1 MGTQELSIPQAHL
14 NLVGRGLLNPFLRGN
29 MPGVVA
35 SFWVLLCKFLSFVF
49 GSVGRYI
56 SSFQAA
62 EKSEKNEESSC
73 FTGPQEDDGMDS
85 DGREIENREHNE
97 NVNGSDGHEEG
108 SVLVETASSKYQF
121 CTGRDISGFLEQP
134 KITSFTVQE
143 VLVGSGD
150 DYTILSKDVDAGHCG
165 GKEFGEEET
174 EVQEQTD
181 DSLEK
186 DGSVQS
192 RAMDE
197 VLDNKVREQLMDQQ
211 LREKAEVL
219 ESEDDFLDDDAFLD
233 EEEMIL
239 DDLSSQADQVD
250 RELESVCSD
259 DGIVSGADSA
269 NTFDAHG
276 QQHLENCEVDAAVDL
291 NGDERIPSSEEDEM
305 LSETTLD
312 PEAAFVA
319 DQPGDSE
326 TESDEDYIEVEL
338 QKTNFSSTRGS
349 SRKNLVED
357 NHEGKNPASDH
368 VEPTTAN
375 SENSQELGHFQERLS
390 ASDSDD
396 NWDWEHDEIIE
407 QLKMELKNVRTGGL
421 PTILEESE
429 TDSPTMVGDADL
441 KLQPLK
447 IDQKLEHKDLL
458 QEIQKVYKSYAEK
471 MRKLDIL
478 NYQTLHAIGLLQLKD
493 TLNSNTNR
501 KALLSQSWANR
512 LRRPKVDSVAESM
525 VALHGDLEMVYV
537 GHACLS
543 WEILQWQYGKAREMR
558 EFDHGGS
565 RRYNQVAGEFQLLR
579 VLLQRFI
586 EDEPFQGP
594 RIEYYVKNRCV
605 LRGLLQV
612 PAIRDDSSRDNK
624 GKAAEEDAISIET
637 LVEIIEES
645 MRVFWDFI
653 RADRYAPDGGL
664 KHSQLDQ
671 PDSADLV
678 LMTAL
683 RTQLQKK
690 ERRLKDIV
698 RSGNCIVKRFQKPRD
713 RLDPTILFAQVE
725 LRLVSRVLSM
735 RRVAR
740 DQLAWCGEKLERIN
754 IISRKIDV
762 EPSFLPFPC

>member
-1 MGTQELSIPQAHL
+1 MGTRELSFLRAHP
-14 NLVGRGLLNPFLRGN
+14 NLAGRGLPNRFLHGN
-29 MPGVVA
+29 MSGFVA
-35 SFWVLLCKFLSFVF
+35 SFWVLLCNFLFFVF

-56 SSFQAA
+56 SRFQTA
-62 EKSEKNEESSC
+62 EKFEKNEESSC
-73 FTGPQEDDGMDS
+73 FAGSHEDDGMHS
-85 DGREIENREHNE
+85 EGREIENREQNE
-97 NVNGSDGHEEG
+97 DVAGSGGDEEG
-108 SVLVETASSKYQF
+108 SVFVETASSKYEF
-121 CTGRDISGFLEQP
+121 CTGRDISGFVEQP
-134 KITSFTVQE
+134 KIMSFTVQE
-143 VLVGSGD
+143 VFLGSSD
-150 DYTILSKDVDAGHCG
+150 DYTIHSKDLDVGHYV

-174 EVQEQTD
+174 EAQAQIEE

-192 RAMDE
+192 IAMDE
-197 VLDNKVREQLMDQQ
+197 VLDNKVREQLMDHQ
-211 LREKAEVL
+211 LSEKAEVL
-219 ESEDDFLDDDAFLD
+219 ESEDEFLDDDAFLD

-239 DDLSSQADQVD
+239 GDLLSQADQVD
-250 RELESVCSD
+250 PELELVCSD
-259 DGIVSGADSA
+259 DGIVFGSDSA
-269 NTFDAHG
+269 NTFDAHD
-276 QQHLENCEVDAAVDL
+276 QQHLENCTVDAAVDL

-305 LSETTLD
+305 PSETTLD
-312 PEAAFVA
+312 PEAAFSA
-319 DQPGDSE
+319 HQFSDSE
-326 TESDEDYIEVEL
+326 SESDEDYIEVEL
-338 QKTNFSSTRGS
+338 QKTNFSTSNWS
-349 SRKNLVED
+349 SRKNSVED
-357 NHEGKNPASDH
+357 DGDGENPSSNDM
-368 VEPTTAN
+368 EPMTVN
-375 SENSQELGHFQERLS
+375 SENSPELVHFQDNS
-390 ASDSDD
+390 PASDSDD
-396 NWDWEHDEIIE
+396 NWDWEHDDIIE

-429 TDSPTMVGDADL
+429 TDSPMMVGDADL
-441 KLQPLK
+441 KLEPLK
-447 IDQKLEHKDLL
+447 LDQKLEHKDLL

-478 NYQTLHAIGLLQLKD
+478 NYQTLHAIGLLQLKKP
-493 TLNSNTNR
+493 LNSNRNR
-501 KALLSQSWANR
+501 KVLLSQSWTNR
-512 LRRPKVDSVAESM
+512 LRRPKIDSMAESM

-558 EFDHGGS
+558 EFDHGGF

-612 PAIRDDSSRDNK
+612 PAIRDDSSRNDK

-653 RADRYAPDGGL
+653 HADRHEPDGGL
-664 KHSQLDQ
+664 KQSQLNEQ
-671 PDSADLV
+671 DSADLV

-683 RTQLQKK
+683 RAQLQKK

-713 RLDPTILFAQVE
+713 RLDPAILFAQVE

-735 RRVAR
+735 RKVAR
-740 DQLAWCGEKLERIN
+740 DQLAWCRDKLDRIN
-754 IISRKIDV
+754 LRKIGLSCSSPV
-762 EPSFLPFPC
+762 EFC

>member
-1 MGTQELSIPQAHL
+1 MGTRELSFLKAQV
-14 NLVGRGLLNPFLRGN
+14 NLFGRGLLNPFLRGN
-29 MPGVVA
+29 MSGVVA
-35 SFWVLLCKFLSFVF
+35 SFWVLLSNFLLFVF
-49 GSVGRYI
+49 GSVGGYI
-56 SSFQAA
+56 SRFQAA

-73 FTGPQEDDGMDS
+73 FAGSQEDDGMDS
-85 DGREIENREHNE
+85 ESGEIENREHNE
-97 NVNGSDGHEEG
+97 NVIGSDGDEEG
-108 SVLVETASSKYQF
+108 SVLVETASSMYQF
-121 CTGRDISGFLEQP
+121 CTGRDISGFVEQP
-134 KITSFTVQE
+134 EIMSFAVQE
-143 VLVGSGD
+143 VHVDSSD
-150 DYTILSKDVDAGHCG
+150 DYTILSKDIDAGNCG
-165 GKEFGEEET
+165 SKEFGEEET
-174 EVQEQTD
+174 EVQEQIE

-186 DGSVQS
+186 YGSVQS
-192 RAMDE
+192 NAMDE
-197 VLDNKVREQLMDQQ
+197 VLGDKVREQLMDHQ
-211 LREKAEVL
+211 LTGKAEVL

-239 DDLSSQADQVD
+239 DDISSQADQVD
-250 RELESVCSD
+250 PELESVCSD
-259 DGIVSGADSA
+259 DGIAFGADSA
-269 NTFDAHG
+269 NTFDDRG
-276 QQHLENCEVDAAVDL
+276 QQHLENSEVDAAVDL
-291 NGDERIPSSEEDEM
+291 NGDGRIPSSEEDEM

-312 PEAAFVA
+312 AEAAFVA
-319 DQPGDSE
+319 DQPSDSE
-326 TESDEDYIEVEL
+326 TESDEDYIEVKL
-338 QKTNFSSTRGS
+338 QKTNFSNMNGLSC
-349 SRKNLVED
+349 KNSVED
-357 NHEGKNPASDH
+357 NHKGEDPAYDDM
-368 VEPTTAN
+368 EPTTAN
-375 SENSQELGHFQERLS
+375 SENSPELGHFPGNLS

-396 NWDWEHDEIIE
+396 NWDWGHDDIVE

-429 TDSPTMVGDADL
+429 TESPTMVGDDDL
-441 KLQPLK
+441 KLKPLK
-447 IDQKLEHKDLL
+447 IDQKLEPKDLL

-471 MRKLDIL
+471 IRKLDIL

-493 TLNSNTNR
+493 PLNSNTNR
-501 KALLSQSWANR
+501 KALFLQNWTNR
-512 LRRPKVDSVAESM
+512 LRRPKVDSMAESM

-543 WEILQWQYGKAREMR
+543 WGILQWQYGKARELR
-558 EFDHGGS
+558 EFDHGGF

-612 PAIRDDSSRDNK
+612 PAIREDSSRDNK
-624 GKAAEEDAISIET
+624 GKAAEEDAVSIET

-653 RADRYAPDGGL
+653 RADRYEPDGGL
-664 KHSQLDQ
+664 KQSQLDQ
-671 PDSADLV
+671 QDSADSV

-683 RTQLQKK
+683 RTLLQKK

-713 RLDPTILFAQVE
+713 RLDPSILFAQVE

-740 DQLAWCGEKLERIN
+740 DQLAWCGDKLDRID
-754 IISRKIDV
+754 IISRKIYV
-762 EPSFLPFPC
+762 EPSFLLFPC